1 MPPRKKKRKAKTPK
15 TTQRQSQRQSV
26 VVNIGSKS
34 SPRKSS
40 GRGNLP
46 PPSHAHNLAPTFVT
60 APQVDYTPLLAM
72 MQHHSRPIVEQA
84 PMPVQNPVTPLSSV
98 STQTNIDARSA
109 QQLAGEAALRRA
121 GKTAGNL
128 QPLPSVAQD
137 HGRNGFPTLDE
148 PIPEPVLGQQARK
161 TAMDATYFAQQRQA
175 RVKPSIPKT
184 SMKERLF
191 MSKED
196 TPAPEVAVAKPV
208 HQVEQL
214 RMSEKKTA
222 LDEAQEAISMM
233 KKANPP
239 PPSSL
244 GATSGETTLGASS
257 RLVSSGQSAEEQ
269 DLSGFSAFGT
279 VVPEPKK
286 KTKGR
291 PPGSKNKPKKT

>member
-26 VVNIGSKS
+26 VVNIGSRS

-98 STQTNIDARSA
+98 STQTQNDARSA

-121 GKTAGNL
+121 GKTAANF
-128 QPLPSVAQD
+128 QPPPSVAQD
-137 HGRNGFPTLDE
+137 HGKISFPTLDE

-175 RVKPSIPKT
+175 AMNI
-184 SMKERLF
+184 
-191 MSKED
+191 
-196 TPAPEVAVAKPV
+196 
-208 HQVEQL
+208 L
-214 RMSEKKTA
+214 RQGIQKMSEKKPEVAIAKPVTIA
-222 LDEAQEAISMM
+222 EPVREPDPYVTKRLVEEEGPSGGGSTRAVRAFISAQQKQAQRKTDI
-233 KKANPP
+233 KDVIDRK
-239 PPSSL
+239 L
-244 GATSGETTLGASS
+244 KSGEQLTQQEMKIAMMPSTQIGAKRAKKLVEAGYEQFQS
-257 RLVSSGQSAEEQ
+257 RL
-269 DLSGFSAFGT
+269 
-279 VVPEPKK
+279 
-286 KTKGR
+286 
-291 PPGSKNKPKKT
+291 

>member
-84 PMPVQNPVTPLSSV
+84 PMPVQNAVTPLSSV
-98 STQTNIDARSA
+98 STQTNIDARTA

-128 QPLPSVAQD
+128 QPPPSQADERFALEEQRAEQIRSEFLKRSKSAPSVLPEPPQAEARRKRGRPRKSGVQEATPVNAPLPSEAA
-137 HGRNGFPTLDE
+137 
-148 PIPEPVLGQQARK
+148 PEPL
-161 TAMDATYFAQQRQA
+161 QQRK
-175 RVKPSIPKT
+175 VKDI
-184 SMKERLF
+184 
-191 MSKED
+191 
-196 TPAPEVAVAKPV
+196 
-208 HQVEQL
+208 
-214 RMSEKKTA
+214 
-222 LDEAQEAISMM
+222 
-233 KKANPP
+233 
-239 PPSSL
+239 
-244 GATSGETTLGASS
+244 AS
-257 RLVSSGQSAEEQ
+257 
-269 DLSGFSAFGT
+269 FF
-279 VVPEPKK
+279 EPKK
-286 KTKGR
+286 T
-291 PPGSKNKPKKT
+291 